1 MATPGIADGAI
12 ERFTARFSEAMV
24 PLGDPR
30 AAGPFEVQCPVGG
43 EGRWAD
49 QQTYVYEFA
58 NPLPGGTTC
67 AFNLRSGLK
76 SQRGVDVT
84 GQQRFTV
91 DFGRPDRARGDARA
105 L

>member
-1 MATPGIADGAI
+1 MRRHVAALALMITCFAPLVASADSRPQVVMATPGMGDGAI

-30 AAGPFEVQCPVGG
+30 AAGPFDVQCPVGG

-49 QQTYVYEFA
+49 QQTFVYEFA

-67 AFNLRSGLK
+67 GS
-76 SQRGVDVT
+76 
-84 GQQRFTV
+84 
-91 DFGRPDRARGDARA
+91 
-105 L
+105 